1 MIVMFSIVPHAKSS
15 LSPRLKRNMHRSGV
29 MPMPPANSAILSYC
43 FISLENLFAYDH
55 YYRSMRTVYLAAP
68 LFSEAELDFN
78 RKLRDEIKSAG
89 FEVFL
94 PQEDSNNIKDE
105 RTRQKIIFG
114 KNKAAI
120 QHSDLIVSVLDGT
133 DVDSGTAWEIG
144 YAYALGKP
152 IIGLRTDFRTLGI
165 EGVVNLMIEL
175 SVILCTNIPE
185 LMDRLENI
193 QF

>member
-1 MIVMFSIVPHAKSS
+1 
-15 LSPRLKRNMHRSGV
+15 
-29 MPMPPANSAILSYC
+29 
-43 FISLENLFAYDH
+43 
-55 YYRSMRTVYLAAP
+55 MRAVYLAAP

-89 FEVFL
+89 FKVFL

-114 KNKAAI
+114 KNEAAI
-120 QHSDLIVSVLDGT
+120 QNSDIMVAVLDGT

-152 IIGLRTDFRTLGI
+152 ILGLRTDFRTLGI
-165 EGVVNLMIEL
+165 EGTVNLMIER
-175 SVILCTNIPE
+175 SVILCRNIQE
-185 LMDRLENI
+185 LMDRLKNI